1 MFFRSKPTQPKS
13 GNFFPPEFKFFPYK
27 EGDLLSSQG
36 DTGKFS
42 VSKVL
47 KIDHVQIKR
56 GKSINI
62 QGQTFTAPEDD
73 FLLVVSCAYGEY
85 EFDSI
90 SDARAAAA
98 AGTWTLKIAHIP
110 NRAPGAAEGQTV
122 VGHAPVQ
129 ESELSGYSI
138 WKQAFDRGEAGVF

>member
-1 MFFRSKPTQPKS
+1 MFFRSKPTG
-13 GNFFPPEFKFFPYK
+13 GNFFPPEFKSFPYK

-36 DTGKFS
+36 KNGKFS

-47 KIDHVQIKR
+47 KIDKVQIKR
-56 GKSINI
+56 GKSISI

-73 FLLVVSCAYGEY
+73 FLLIVSCAYGEY

-90 SDARAAAA
+90 DEARAAAK
-98 AGTWTLKIAHIP
+98 AGRWTMKIAHVP
-110 NRAPGAAEGQTV
+110 NRPLGAAQGQTL

-129 ESELSGYSI
+129 ESELSGYHE
-138 WKQAFDRGEAGVF
+138 WKRAFDKGEAGVF